1 MSCPG
6 AGTSLGAPKA
16 LPFSRALL
24 IAQFQSGGSSVAR
37 ISPSLKVV
45 HPITNSVEEGGLNV
59 FADDINTKHVVL
71 DHSAETAAEI
81 CLQECSALNSFL
93 SDGGW
98 TQNVDKMELVTN
110 IRAEHQNRVFP
121 KILSNKIEDI
131 RSQVIAEN
139 SQSAVPVHD

>member
-1 MSCPG
+1 MNNTVIELWGEDANCHVMPRCGNIIGSAEGP
-6 AGTSLGAPKA
+6 PF
-16 LPFSRALL
+16 FSRSFNRTISKWWQA
-24 IAQFQSGGSSVAR
+24 VASM
-37 ISPSLKVV
+37 SPSLKVV

-121 KILSNKIEDI
+121 KILSKK
-131 RSQVIAEN
+131 SKT
-139 SQSAVPVHD
+139 